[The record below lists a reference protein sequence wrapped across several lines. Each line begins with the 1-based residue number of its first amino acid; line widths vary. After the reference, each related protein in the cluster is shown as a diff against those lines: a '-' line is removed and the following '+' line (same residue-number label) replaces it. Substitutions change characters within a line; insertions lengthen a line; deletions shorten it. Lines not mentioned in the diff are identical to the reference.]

1 MKNEFEKKEV
11 WLNSYPIFLWL
22 VSEPLVGLIDS
33 KIASYID
40 IDVLAA
46 VGIGET
52 IYFVFIWIFIFLAY
66 GTTPYVSSLQ
76 ATKQINKLNYFIS
89 FGRKSSL
96 LIGILSAGLLIFV
109 SSQLINFFEPTPNVS
124 SKAISY
130 LMLRSLG
137 LPFYLL
143 NMHSTAVLRGMKYPK
158 ITLYS
163 SVIVGVSN
171 MVLSYFLGIVLNF
184 GITGIAVSSSIAFF
198 ISSLYSTKVLID
210 TQTQTTNSVI
220 SEEKKEIS
228 KKFFS
233 VGFFIFIRSMFLT
246 LFMAYLRNRASL
258 MSMSEIALQHVLL
271 QLWSFG
277 YVFVDA
283 LAIAA
288 QTLVAEHKAKFN
300 LYKNSKLKKYLNS
313 LTLKIAVF
321 LFIISFIFL
330 ENMVLLITDASLVS
344 IIDVELK
351 ILFALSLLIGS
362 FAFLWDGVLLGL
374 DKSRQFST
382 LTVISSIFGFL
393 SCAYLL
399 TQDNSLSSLW
409 IGLNA
414 SLLSRALLGLLP
426 PNGGLIYSL

>member
-40 IDVLAA
+40 IDVLSA

-76 ATKQINKLNYFIS
+76 ATKQIDKLNYFIS

-130 LMLRSLG
+130 LILRSLG

-171 MVLSYFLGIVLNF
+171 VVLSYFLGIVLNF

-288 QTLVAEHKAKFN
+288 QTLVAEYKAKFN
-300 LYKNSKLKKYLNS
+300 LYKNSELKKYLNS
-313 LTLKIAVF
+313 LTLKIAAF

-330 ENMVLLITDASLVS
+330 ENMVLLITDVSLVS

-374 DKSRQFST
+374 DKSKQFST
-382 LTVISSIFGFL
+382 LTVTSSIFGFF

-414 SLLSRALLGLLP
+414 SLLSRALLG
-426 PNGGLIYSL
+426 YYHQMED

>member
-11 WLNSYPIFLWL
+11 WLNSYRIFLWL

-40 IDVLAA
+40 IDVLSA

-96 LIGILSAGLLIFV
+96 LIGIVSAGLLIFV

-130 LMLRSLG
+130 LILRSLG

-171 MVLSYFLGIVLNF
+171 VVLSYFLGIVLNF

-288 QTLVAEHKAKFN
+288 QTLVAEYKANFN
-300 LYKNSKLKKYLNS
+300 LYKNSELKKYLNN

-321 LFIISFIFL
+321 LFVISFIFL
-330 ENMVLLITDASLVS
+330 ENMVLLITEISLVS
-344 IIDVELK
+344 IIDFELK

-409 IGLNA
+409 VGLNA
-414 SLLSRALLGLLP
+414 SLLSRALLG
-426 PNGGLIYSL
+426 YYHQMED

>member
-40 IDVLAA
+40 IDVLSA

-76 ATKQINKLNYFIS
+76 ATKQIDKLNYFIS

-96 LIGILSAGLLIFV
+96 LIGIVSAGLLIFV

-171 MVLSYFLGIVLNF
+171 VVLSYFLGIVLNF
-184 GITGIAVSSSIAFF
+184 GITGIAVSSSIAFL

-300 LYKNSKLKKYLNS
+300 LYENSKLKKYLNS

-330 ENMVLLITDASLVS
+330 ENMVLLITEASLVS

-414 SLLSRALLGLLP
+414 SLLSRALLG
-426 PNGGLIYSL
+426 YYHQMED

>member
-40 IDVLAA
+40 IDVLSA

-76 ATKQINKLNYFIS
+76 ATKQIDKLNYFIS

-96 LIGILSAGLLIFV
+96 LIGIVSAGLLIFV

-171 MVLSYFLGIVLNF
+171 VVLSYFLGIVLNF
-184 GITGIAVSSSIAFF
+184 GITGIAVSSSIAFL

-228 KKFFS
+228 KKFFN

-288 QTLVAEHKAKFN
+288 QTLVAEYKAKFN

-414 SLLSRALLGLLP
+414 SLLSRALLG
-426 PNGGLIYSL
+426 YYHQMED

>member
-40 IDVLAA
+40 IDVLSA

-76 ATKQINKLNYFIS
+76 ATKQIDKLNYFIS

-96 LIGILSAGLLIFV
+96 LIGIVSAGLLIFV

-171 MVLSYFLGIVLNF
+171 VVLSYFLGIVLNF
-184 GITGIAVSSSIAFF
+184 GITGIAVSSSIAFL

-288 QTLVAEHKAKFN
+288 QTLVAEYKAKFN
-300 LYKNSKLKKYLNS
+300 LYKNSELKKYLNS

-330 ENMVLLITDASLVS
+330 ENMVLLITEISLVS
-344 IIDVELK
+344 IIDFELK

-414 SLLSRALLGLLP
+414 SLLSRALLG
-426 PNGGLIYSL
+426 YYHQMED

>member
-76 ATKQINKLNYFIS
+76 ATKQIDKLNYFIS

-96 LIGILSAGLLIFV
+96 LIGIVSAGLLIFV

-171 MVLSYFLGIVLNF
+171 VVLSYFLGIVLNF
-184 GITGIAVSSSIAFF
+184 GITGIAVSSSIAFL

-288 QTLVAEHKAKFN
+288 QTLVAEYKAKFN
-300 LYKNSKLKKYLNS
+300 LYKNSELKKYLNS

-330 ENMVLLITDASLVS
+330 ENMVLLITDVSLVS

-414 SLLSRALLGLLP
+414 SLLSRALLG
-426 PNGGLIYSL
+426 YYHQMED

>member
-40 IDVLAA
+40 IDVLSA

-96 LIGILSAGLLIFV
+96 LIGIVSAGLLIFL
-109 SSQLINFFEPTPNVS
+109 SSQLIYFFEPTPNVS

-130 LMLRSLG
+130 LILRSLG

-171 MVLSYFLGIVLNF
+171 VVLSYFLGIVLNF
-184 GITGIAVSSSIAFF
+184 GITGIAVSSSIAFL

-288 QTLVAEHKAKFN
+288 QTLVAEYKAKFN

-414 SLLSRALLGLLP
+414 SLLSRASLG
-426 PNGGLIYSL
+426 YYHQMED

>member
-40 IDVLAA
+40 IDVLSA

-76 ATKQINKLNYFIS
+76 ATKQIDKLNYFIS

-171 MVLSYFLGIVLNF
+171 VVLSYFLGIVLNF
-184 GITGIAVSSSIAFF
+184 GITGIAVSSSIAFL

-288 QTLVAEHKAKFN
+288 QTLVAEYKAKFN

-414 SLLSRALLGLLP
+414 SLLSRALLG
-426 PNGGLIYSL
+426 YYHQMED

>member
-40 IDVLAA
+40 IDVLSA

-76 ATKQINKLNYFIS
+76 ATKQIDKLNYFIS

-96 LIGILSAGLLIFV
+96 LIGIVSAGLLIFV

-171 MVLSYFLGIVLNF
+171 VVLSYFLGIVLNF
-184 GITGIAVSSSIAFF
+184 GITGIAVSSSIAFL

-288 QTLVAEHKAKFN
+288 QTLVAEYKAKFN

-330 ENMVLLITDASLVS
+330 ENMVHLITEASLVS

-414 SLLSRALLGLLP
+414 SLLSRALLG
-426 PNGGLIYSL
+426 YYHQMED

>member
-40 IDVLAA
+40 IDVLSA

-76 ATKQINKLNYFIS
+76 ATKQIDKLNYFIS

-96 LIGILSAGLLIFV
+96 LIGIVSAGLLIFV

-171 MVLSYFLGIVLNF
+171 VVLSYFLGIVLNF
-184 GITGIAVSSSIAFF
+184 GITGIAVSSSIAFL

-288 QTLVAEHKAKFN
+288 QTLVAEYKAKFN
-300 LYKNSKLKKYLNS
+300 LYKNSKLKKYLNI

-414 SLLSRALLGLLP
+414 SLLSRALLG
-426 PNGGLIYSL
+426 YYHQMED

>member
-76 ATKQINKLNYFIS
+76 ATKQIDKLNYFIS

-96 LIGILSAGLLIFV
+96 LIGIVSAGLLIFV

-130 LMLRSLG
+130 LILRSLG

-171 MVLSYFLGIVLNF
+171 VVLSYFLGIVLNF

-288 QTLVAEHKAKFN
+288 QTLVAEYKAKFN
-300 LYKNSKLKKYLNS
+300 LYKNSELKKYLNS
-313 LTLKIAVF
+313 LTLKIAAF

-330 ENMVLLITDASLVS
+330 ENMVLLITDVSLVS

-414 SLLSRALLGLLP
+414 SLLSRALLG
-426 PNGGLIYSL
+426 YYHQMED

>member
-40 IDVLAA
+40 IDVLSA

-76 ATKQINKLNYFIS
+76 ATKQIDKLNYFIS

-96 LIGILSAGLLIFV
+96 LIGIVSAGLLIFV

-171 MVLSYFLGIVLNF
+171 VVLSYFLGIVLNF
-184 GITGIAVSSSIAFF
+184 GITGIAISSSIAFL

-288 QTLVAEHKAKFN
+288 QTLVAEYKAKFN

-330 ENMVLLITDASLVS
+330 ENMVLLITEASLVS

-399 TQDNSLSSLW
+399 TKDNSLSSLW

-414 SLLSRALLGLLP
+414 SLLSRALLG
-426 PNGGLIYSL
+426 YYHQMED

>member
-40 IDVLAA
+40 IDVLSA

-76 ATKQINKLNYFIS
+76 ATKQIDKLNYFIS

-96 LIGILSAGLLIFV
+96 LIGIVSAGLLIFV

-143 NMHSTAVLRGMKYPK
+143 NMHSTAVLRGMIYPK

-171 MVLSYFLGIVLNF
+171 VVLSYFLGIVLNF
-184 GITGIAVSSSIAFF
+184 GITGIAVSSSIAFL

-300 LYKNSKLKKYLNS
+300 LYENSKLKKYLNS

-330 ENMVLLITDASLVS
+330 ENMVLLITEASLVS

-414 SLLSRALLGLLP
+414 SLLSRALLG
-426 PNGGLIYSL
+426 YYHQMED

>member
-40 IDVLAA
+40 IDVLSA

-96 LIGILSAGLLIFV
+96 LIGIVSAGLLIFL
-109 SSQLINFFEPTPNVS
+109 SSQLIYFFEPTPNVS

-130 LMLRSLG
+130 LILRSLG

-171 MVLSYFLGIVLNF
+171 VVLSYFLGIVLNF
-184 GITGIAVSSSIAFF
+184 GITGIAVSSSIAFL

-288 QTLVAEHKAKFN
+288 QTLVAEYKANFN
-300 LYKNSKLKKYLNS
+300 LYKNSELKKYLNS

-321 LFIISFIFL
+321 LFVISFIFL
-330 ENMVLLITDASLVS
+330 ENMVLLITEISLVS
-344 IIDVELK
+344 IIDFELK

-399 TQDNSLSSLW
+399 TKDNSLSSLW

-414 SLLSRALLGLLP
+414 SLLSRASLG
-426 PNGGLIYSL
+426 YYHQMED

>member
-40 IDVLAA
+40 IDVLSA

-76 ATKQINKLNYFIS
+76 ATKQIDKLNYFIS

-96 LIGILSAGLLIFV
+96 LIGIVSAGLLIFV

-171 MVLSYFLGIVLNF
+171 VVLSYFLGIVLNF
-184 GITGIAVSSSIAFF
+184 GITGIAISSSIAFL

-288 QTLVAEHKAKFN
+288 QTLVAEYKAKFN

-313 LTLKIAVF
+313 LTLKIALF
-321 LFIISFIFL
+321 LFVISFIFL

-414 SLLSRALLGLLP
+414 SLLSRALLG
-426 PNGGLIYSL
+426 YYHQMED

>member
-33 KIASYID
+33 KIASHIG
-40 IDVLAA
+40 IDVLSA

-76 ATKQINKLNYFIS
+76 ATKQIDKLNYFIS

-130 LMLRSLG
+130 LILRSLG

-171 MVLSYFLGIVLNF
+171 VVLSYFLGIVLNF

-288 QTLVAEHKAKFN
+288 QTLVAEYKAKFN

-330 ENMVLLITDASLVS
+330 ENMVLLITDVSLVS

-362 FAFLWDGVLLGL
+362 FAFLWDGILLGL

-414 SLLSRALLGLLP
+414 SLLSRALLG
-426 PNGGLIYSL
+426 YYHQMED

>member
-40 IDVLAA
+40 IDVLSA

-76 ATKQINKLNYFIS
+76 ATKQIDKLNYFIS

-96 LIGILSAGLLIFV
+96 LIGIVSAGLLIFV

-130 LMLRSLG
+130 LILRSLG

-171 MVLSYFLGIVLNF
+171 VVLSYFLGIVLNF
-184 GITGIAVSSSIAFF
+184 GITGIAVSSSIAFL

-288 QTLVAEHKAKFN
+288 QTLVAEYKAKFN
-300 LYKNSKLKKYLNS
+300 LYKNSELKKYLNS
-313 LTLKIAVF
+313 LTLKIAAF

-330 ENMVLLITDASLVS
+330 ENMVLLITDVSLVS

-414 SLLSRALLGLLP
+414 SLLSRALLG
-426 PNGGLIYSL
+426 YYHQMED

>member
-40 IDVLAA
+40 IDVLSA

-76 ATKQINKLNYFIS
+76 ATKQIDKLNYFIS

-96 LIGILSAGLLIFV
+96 LIGIVSAGLLIFV

-171 MVLSYFLGIVLNF
+171 VVLSYFLGIVLNF
-184 GITGIAVSSSIAFF
+184 GITGIAVSSSIAFL

-210 TQTQTTNSVI
+210 TQTRTTNSVI

-300 LYKNSKLKKYLNS
+300 LYENSKLKKYLNS

-414 SLLSRALLGLLP
+414 SLLSRALLG
-426 PNGGLIYSL
+426 YYHQMED

>member
-40 IDVLAA
+40 IDVLSA

-76 ATKQINKLNYFIS
+76 ATKQIDKLNYFIS

-96 LIGILSAGLLIFV
+96 LIGIVSAGLLIFV

-130 LMLRSLG
+130 LILRSLG

-171 MVLSYFLGIVLNF
+171 VVLSYFLGIVLNF
-184 GITGIAVSSSIAFF
+184 GITGIAVSSSIAFL

-288 QTLVAEHKAKFN
+288 QTLVAEYKANFN
-300 LYKNSKLKKYLNS
+300 LYKNSELKKYLNS

-321 LFIISFIFL
+321 LFVIAFICL
-330 ENMVLLITDASLVS
+330 ENMVVLVADVSLVS

-362 FAFLWDGVLLGL
+362 FAFLWDGILLGL

-382 LTVISSIFGFL
+382 LTVISSILGFL

-414 SLLSRALLGLLP
+414 SLLSRALLG
-426 PNGGLIYSL
+426 YYHQMED

>member
-40 IDVLAA
+40 IDVLSA

-76 ATKQINKLNYFIS
+76 ATKQIDKLNYFIS

-130 LMLRSLG
+130 LILRSLG

-171 MVLSYFLGIVLNF
+171 VVLSYFLGIVLNF
-184 GITGIAVSSSIAFF
+184 GITGIAVSSSIAFL

-288 QTLVAEHKAKFN
+288 QTLVAEYKAKFN

-330 ENMVLLITDASLVS
+330 ENMVLLITDVSLVS

-362 FAFLWDGVLLGL
+362 FAFLWDGILLGL

-382 LTVISSIFGFL
+382 LTVISSILGFL

-399 TQDNSLSSLW
+399 TQDNSLTSLW

-414 SLLSRALLGLLP
+414 SFLSRALLGYYHQLED
-426 PNGGLIYSL
+426 

>member
-11 WLNSYPIFLWL
+11 WLSSYPIFLWL

-40 IDVLAA
+40 IDVLSA

-76 ATKQINKLNYFIS
+76 ATKQIDKLNYFIS

-96 LIGILSAGLLIFV
+96 LIGIVSAGLLIFV

-171 MVLSYFLGIVLNF
+171 VVLSYFLGIVLNF
-184 GITGIAVSSSIAFF
+184 GITGIAISSSIAFL

-288 QTLVAEHKAKFN
+288 QTLVAEHKAKFS
-300 LYKNSKLKKYLNS
+300 LYENSKLKKYLNS

-330 ENMVLLITDASLVS
+330 ENMVLLITEASLVS

-409 IGLNA
+409 VGLNA
-414 SLLSRALLGLLP
+414 SLLSRALLG
-426 PNGGLIYSL
+426 YYHQMED

>member
-40 IDVLAA
+40 IDVLSA

-76 ATKQINKLNYFIS
+76 ATKQIDKLNYFIS

-96 LIGILSAGLLIFV
+96 LIGIVSAGLLIFV
-109 SSQLINFFEPTPNVS
+109 SSQLIYFFEPTPNVS

-171 MVLSYFLGIVLNF
+171 VVLSYFLGIVLNF
-184 GITGIAVSSSIAFF
+184 GITGIAVSSSIAFL

-288 QTLVAEHKAKFN
+288 QTLVAEYKAKFN

-330 ENMVLLITDASLVS
+330 ENMVLLITEASLVS

-414 SLLSRALLGLLP
+414 SLLSRALLG
-426 PNGGLIYSL
+426 YYHQMED

>member
-1 MKNEFEKKEV
+1 MKNEFKKKEV

-33 KIASYID
+33 KIASHIG
-40 IDVLAA
+40 IDVLSA

-76 ATKQINKLNYFIS
+76 ATKQIDKLNYFIS

-96 LIGILSAGLLIFV
+96 FIGIVSAGLLIFV

-130 LMLRSLG
+130 LILRSLG

-171 MVLSYFLGIVLNF
+171 VVLSYFLGIVLNF
-184 GITGIAVSSSIAFF
+184 GITGIAVSSSIAFL

-288 QTLVAEHKAKFN
+288 QTLVAEYKAKFN

-393 SCAYLL
+393 YCAYLL

-414 SLLSRALLGLLP
+414 SLLSRALLG
-426 PNGGLIYSL
+426 YYHQMED

>member
-40 IDVLAA
+40 IDVLSA

-76 ATKQINKLNYFIS
+76 ATKQIDKLNYFIS

-96 LIGILSAGLLIFV
+96 LIGIVSAGLLIFV

-124 SKAISY
+124 SKAVSY

-171 MVLSYFLGIVLNF
+171 VVLSYFLGIVLNF
-184 GITGIAVSSSIAFF
+184 GITGIAVSSSIAFL

-288 QTLVAEHKAKFN
+288 QTLVAEYKAKFI

-321 LFIISFIFL
+321 LFIISYIFL

-382 LTVISSIFGFL
+382 LTVVSSIFGFL

-414 SLLSRALLGLLP
+414 SLLSRALLG
-426 PNGGLIYSL
+426 YYHQMED

>member
-1 MKNEFEKKEV
+1 MKNEFKKKEV

-33 KIASYID
+33 KIASHIG
-40 IDVLAA
+40 IDVLSA

-76 ATKQINKLNYFIS
+76 ATKQIDKLNYFIS

-96 LIGILSAGLLIFV
+96 LIGIVSAGLLIFV

-171 MVLSYFLGIVLNF
+171 VVLSYFLGIVLNF
-184 GITGIAVSSSIAFF
+184 GITGIAVSSSIAFL

-288 QTLVAEHKAKFN
+288 QTLVAEYKAKFN

-313 LTLKIAVF
+313 LTLKIALF

-330 ENMVLLITDASLVS
+330 ENMVLLITDVSLVS

-414 SLLSRALLGLLP
+414 SLLSRALLG
-426 PNGGLIYSL
+426 YYHQMED

>member
-40 IDVLAA
+40 IDVLSA

-96 LIGILSAGLLIFV
+96 LIGIVSAGLLIFV

-130 LMLRSLG
+130 LILRSLG

-171 MVLSYFLGIVLNF
+171 VVLSYLLGIVLNF

-288 QTLVAEHKAKFN
+288 QTLVAEYKANFN
-300 LYKNSKLKKYLNS
+300 LYKSSELKKYLNN

-321 LFIISFIFL
+321 LFVISFIFL
-330 ENMVLLITDASLVS
+330 ENMVLLITEISLVS
-344 IIDVELK
+344 IIDFELK

-409 IGLNA
+409 VGLNT
-414 SLLSRALLGLLP
+414 SLLSRALLG
-426 PNGGLIYSL
+426 YYHQMED

>member
-40 IDVLAA
+40 IDVLSA

-76 ATKQINKLNYFIS
+76 ATKQIDKLNYFIS

-96 LIGILSAGLLIFV
+96 LIGIVSAGLLIFV

-130 LMLRSLG
+130 LILRSLG

-171 MVLSYFLGIVLNF
+171 VVLSYFLGIVLNF

-288 QTLVAEHKAKFN
+288 QTLVAEYKANFN
-300 LYKNSKLKKYLNS
+300 LYKNSELKKYLNS
-313 LTLKIAVF
+313 LTLKIAAF

-330 ENMVLLITDASLVS
+330 ENMVLLITDVSLVS

-414 SLLSRALLGLLP
+414 SLLSRALLGYYHQ
-426 PNGGLIYSL
+426 IED

>member
-40 IDVLAA
+40 IDVLSA

-76 ATKQINKLNYFIS
+76 ATKQIDKLNYFIS

-96 LIGILSAGLLIFV
+96 LIGIVSAGLLIFV

-171 MVLSYFLGIVLNF
+171 VVLSYFLGIVLNF
-184 GITGIAVSSSIAFF
+184 GITGIAVSSSIAFL

-288 QTLVAEHKAKFN
+288 QTLVAEYKAKFN
-300 LYKNSKLKKYLNS
+300 LYKNSELKKYLNS
-313 LTLKIAVF
+313 LTLKIAAF

-330 ENMVLLITDASLVS
+330 ENMVLLITDVSLVS

-362 FAFLWDGVLLGL
+362 FAFLWDGILLGL

-382 LTVISSIFGFL
+382 LTVISSILGFL

-414 SLLSRALLGLLP
+414 SLLSRALLG
-426 PNGGLIYSL
+426 YYHQMED

>member
-40 IDVLAA
+40 IDVLSA

-76 ATKQINKLNYFIS
+76 ATKQIDKLNYFIS

-96 LIGILSAGLLIFV
+96 LIGIVSAGLLIFV

-171 MVLSYFLGIVLNF
+171 VVLSYFLGIVLNF
-184 GITGIAVSSSIAFF
+184 GITGIAVSSSIAFL

-288 QTLVAEHKAKFN
+288 QTLVAEYKANFN
-300 LYKNSKLKKYLNS
+300 LYKNSELKKYLNS

-321 LFIISFIFL
+321 LFVISFIFL
-330 ENMVLLITDASLVS
+330 ENMVLLITEISLVS
-344 IIDVELK
+344 IIDFELK

-409 IGLNA
+409 VGLNA
-414 SLLSRALLGLLP
+414 SLLSRALLG
-426 PNGGLIYSL
+426 YYHQMED

>member
-40 IDVLAA
+40 IDVLSA

-76 ATKQINKLNYFIS
+76 ATKQIDKLNYFIS

-96 LIGILSAGLLIFV
+96 LIGIVSAGLLIFV

-171 MVLSYFLGIVLNF
+171 VVLSYFLGIVLNF
-184 GITGIAVSSSIAFF
+184 GITGIAVSSSIAFL

-288 QTLVAEHKAKFN
+288 QTLVAEYKAKFN

-313 LTLKIAVF
+313 LTLKIAAF

-330 ENMVLLITDASLVS
+330 ENMVLLITDVSLVS

-414 SLLSRALLGLLP
+414 SLLSRALLG
-426 PNGGLIYSL
+426 YYHQMED

>member
-1 MKNEFEKKEV
+1 MKNEFKKKEV

-33 KIASYID
+33 KIASHIG
-40 IDVLAA
+40 IDVLSA

-76 ATKQINKLNYFIS
+76 ATKQIDKLNYFIS

-96 LIGILSAGLLIFV
+96 LIGIVSAGLLIFV

-171 MVLSYFLGIVLNF
+171 VVLSYFLGIVLNF
-184 GITGIAVSSSIAFF
+184 GITGIAVSSSIAFL

-300 LYKNSKLKKYLNS
+300 LYENSKLKKYLNS

-330 ENMVLLITDASLVS
+330 ENMVLLITEASLVS

-414 SLLSRALLGLLP
+414 SLLSRALLGYYHQ
-426 PNGGLIYSL
+426 IED

>member
-40 IDVLAA
+40 IDVLSA

-76 ATKQINKLNYFIS
+76 ATKQIDKLNYFIS

-96 LIGILSAGLLIFV
+96 LIGIVSAGLLIFV

-171 MVLSYFLGIVLNF
+171 VVLSYFLGIVLNF
-184 GITGIAVSSSIAFF
+184 GITGIAVSSSIAFL

-300 LYKNSKLKKYLNS
+300 LYENSKLKKYLNS

-330 ENMVLLITDASLVS
+330 ENMVLLITEASLVS

-382 LTVISSIFGFL
+382 LTVISSVFGFL

-414 SLLSRALLGLLP
+414 SLLSRALLG
-426 PNGGLIYSL
+426 YYHQMED

>member
-40 IDVLAA
+40 IDVLSA

-76 ATKQINKLNYFIS
+76 ATKQIDKLNYFIS

-96 LIGILSAGLLIFV
+96 LIGIVSAGLLIFV

-171 MVLSYFLGIVLNF
+171 VVLSYFLGIVLNF

-288 QTLVAEHKAKFN
+288 QTLVAEYKAKFN
-300 LYKNSKLKKYLNS
+300 LYKNSELKKYLNS
-313 LTLKIAVF
+313 LTLKIAAF

-414 SLLSRALLGLLP
+414 SLLSRALLG
-426 PNGGLIYSL
+426 YYHQMED

>member
-40 IDVLAA
+40 IDVLSA

-96 LIGILSAGLLIFV
+96 LIGIVSAGLLIFV

-130 LMLRSLG
+130 LILRSLG

-171 MVLSYFLGIVLNF
+171 VVLSYFLGIVLNF

-288 QTLVAEHKAKFN
+288 QTLVAEYKAKFN
-300 LYKNSKLKKYLNS
+300 LYKNSELKKYLNS
-313 LTLKIAVF
+313 LTLKIAAF

-330 ENMVLLITDASLVS
+330 ENMVLLITDVSLVS

-362 FAFLWDGVLLGL
+362 FAFLWDGILLGL

-382 LTVISSIFGFL
+382 LTVISSILGFL

-414 SLLSRALLGLLP
+414 SLLSRALLGYYHQ
-426 PNGGLIYSL
+426 IED

>member
-40 IDVLAA
+40 IDVLSA

-76 ATKQINKLNYFIS
+76 ATKQIDKLNYFIS

-96 LIGILSAGLLIFV
+96 LIGIVSAGLLIFV

-171 MVLSYFLGIVLNF
+171 VVLSYFLGIVLNF
-184 GITGIAVSSSIAFF
+184 GITGIAVSSSIAFL

-277 YVFVDA
+277 YVVVDA

-288 QTLVAEHKAKFN
+288 QTLVAEYKEKFN

-313 LTLKIAVF
+313 LTLKIALF
-321 LFIISFIFL
+321 LFVISFIFL
-330 ENMVLLITDASLVS
+330 ENMVLLITEISLVS
-344 IIDVELK
+344 IIDFELK

-414 SLLSRALLGLLP
+414 SLLSRASLG
-426 PNGGLIYSL
+426 YYHQMED

>member
-40 IDVLAA
+40 IDVLSA

-76 ATKQINKLNYFIS
+76 ATKQIDKLNYFIS

-130 LMLRSLG
+130 LILRSLG

-171 MVLSYFLGIVLNF
+171 VVLSYFLGIVLNF
-184 GITGIAVSSSIAFF
+184 GITGIAVSSSIAFL

-288 QTLVAEHKAKFN
+288 QTLVAEYKAKFN

-414 SLLSRALLGLLP
+414 SLLSRALLGYYHQ
-426 PNGGLIYSL
+426 IED

>member
-40 IDVLAA
+40 IDVLSA

-76 ATKQINKLNYFIS
+76 ATKQIDKLNYFIS

-96 LIGILSAGLLIFV
+96 LIGIVSAGLLIFV

-171 MVLSYFLGIVLNF
+171 VVLSYFLGIVLNF

-288 QTLVAEHKAKFN
+288 QTLVAEYKANFN
-300 LYKNSKLKKYLNS
+300 LYKNSELKKYLNS

-321 LFIISFIFL
+321 LFVISFIFL
-330 ENMVLLITDASLVS
+330 ENMVLLITEISLVS
-344 IIDVELK
+344 IIDFELK

-409 IGLNA
+409 VGLNA
-414 SLLSRALLGLLP
+414 SLLSRALLG
-426 PNGGLIYSL
+426 YYHQMED